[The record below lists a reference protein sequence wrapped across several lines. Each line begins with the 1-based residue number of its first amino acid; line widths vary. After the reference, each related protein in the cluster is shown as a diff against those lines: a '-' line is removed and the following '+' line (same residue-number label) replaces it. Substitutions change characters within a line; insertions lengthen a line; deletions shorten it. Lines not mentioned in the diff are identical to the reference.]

1 MSANKYAGLSALQEN
16 VVKTKEHV
24 EAVRAV
30 LDAQKANVFAYSS
43 LPQNPIE
50 GMIIMWVGADTAS
63 YKKGAWYQ
71 YVEVTPATEPKTYTW
86 EEITAS
92 IEIDNALN
100 LTSGNPVANSALTS
114 VIQALQG
121 GVLIIYGQES
131 EMLQVIDYAGGQIV
145 ALGTICYCV
154 AEQSWYK
161 VTAINSSSLA
171 VTWTAYDPHIASD
184 DDVETRLEKVTA
196 LPTATADTV
205 GKVLLL
211 TANQTGYTRGGIYK
225 SVSDGQDPP
234 TYSWE
239 LISIS
244 PLTFDTDDFSVAND
258 NVALNPKQR
267 VFKGTQATWNTLST
281 ADKAKYEIVILT
293 DDTTAGTGDDRKQPK
308 LLQTPIVIDGVTY
321 TSVEDALQYMAY
333 TINNLLIWNSG
344 I

>member
-1 MSANKYAGLSALQEN
+1 MSASKYAGLIALQEN

-43 LPQNPIE
+43 LPQNPTE

-71 YVEVTPATEPKTYTW
+71 YVKDTPVTEPPTFSW

-92 IEIDNALN
+92 IEIDNTLN

-171 VTWTAYDPHIASD
+171 ITWTAYDPYIPTKN
-184 DDVETRLEKVTA
+184 DVEARLEKVSA
-196 LPTATADTV
+196 LPTANADNLNR
-205 GKVLLL
+205 VLLL
-211 TANQTGYTRGGIYK
+211 TNAQTGYTMGGIYRCI
-225 SVSDGQDPP
+225 SDGQP
-234 TYSWE
+234 TPIYSWE

-244 PLTFDTDDFSVAND
+244 PLTFDADDFSVAND